1 MQGLENSSVGRLF
14 RPLFG
19 PFKFPI
25 PLFAGIQRR
34 VFNGVY
40 GFSDLFLG
48 PIPNRNRQSLCVAAK
63 LAAEHLLERNLKT
76 QRGYR

>member
-1 MQGLENSSVGRLF
+1 MQGLENSSVGCLF

-40 GFSDLFLG
+40 GFSDLF
-48 PIPNRNRQSLCVAAK
+48 PIAIDNRFA
-63 LAAEHLLERNLKT
+63 
-76 QRGYR
+76 

>member
-1 MQGLENSSVGRLF
+1 MTSNYTSVQTATAGRL
-14 RPLFG
+14 
-19 PFKFPI
+19 
-25 PLFAGIQRR
+25 LFAGIQRR

>member
-1 MQGLENSSVGRLF
+1 MAKNSSAGRLF
-14 RPLFG
+14 RQLFG

-25 PLFAGIQRR
+25 PTVRKHSAPRVQRR
-34 VFNGVY
+34 LWV
-40 GFSDLFLG
+40 LG

>member
-1 MQGLENSSVGRLF
+1 MAENSSAGRLF
-14 RPLFG
+14 RQLFG

-40 GFSDLFLG
+40 GFSDLF
-48 PIPNRNRQSLCVAAK
+48 PIAIDNRFA
-63 LAAEHLLERNLKT
+63 
-76 QRGYR
+76 

>member
-1 MQGLENSSVGRLF
+1 MQGLENSSVGCLF
-14 RPLFG
+14 RQLFG

-40 GFSDLFLG
+40 GFSDLF
-48 PIPNRNRQSLCVAAK
+48 PIAIDNRFA
-63 LAAEHLLERNLKT
+63 
-76 QRGYR
+76 

>member
-1 MQGLENSSVGRLF
+1 MLVSSAF
-14 RPLFG
+14 RPFQ
-19 PFKFPI
+19 I
-25 PLFAGIQRR
+25 PYPTVRR
-34 VFNGVY
+34 HSAPRVQWRLWV
-40 GFSDLFLG
+40 LG

>member
-1 MQGLENSSVGRLF
+1 MQGLENSSVGCLF
-14 RPLFG
+14 RQLFG

-40 GFSDLFLG
+40 GFSDLV
-48 PIPNRNRQSLCVAAK
+48 PNRNRQSLCVAAK

>member
-1 MQGLENSSVGRLF
+1 MVDTFFYLRVLRAHMQGLENSSVGCLF
-14 RPLFG
+14 RQLFG

-40 GFSDLFLG
+40 GFSDLIP
-48 PIPNRNRQSLCVAAK
+48 PIAIDNRFA
-63 LAAEHLLERNLKT
+63 
-76 QRGYR
+76 